1 MPSKFNKDYF
11 ENGIATNSSC
21 YENYRWIPELTYP
34 MAFSVAQYLKLS
46 TSSRVLEYGC
56 AHGFLVKA
64 LNDFQILTYGIDISE
79 YAIENC
85 PPSIR
90 GKVSIIHDSNIEK
103 TLSRMRVNLPFDVV
117 IAKDVFE
124 HIPAEDLNITL
135 SELSRITKKLFIIVP
150 LGDMGK
156 YRIKAYHLDP
166 THVIAENEQWW
177 QEKIEI
183 NGFKIQESVYQISGI
198 KDKWQDAH
206 KKGNGFFLAESIW
219 ERKIGK

>member
-1 MPSKFNKDYF
+1 MTSKFNKDYF

-46 TSSRVLEYGC
+46 TASRVLEYGC

-64 LNDFQILTYGIDISE
+64 LNDFQILTYGIDISD

-90 GKVSIIHDSNIEK
+90 EKVSVIHDSNIEK
-103 TLSRMRVNLPFDVV
+103 TLSKMGANFPFDVV

-124 HIPAEDLNITL
+124 HICSEDLDRVLN
-135 SELSRITKKLFIIVP
+135 ELSRITKMLFIIVP

-166 THVIAENEQWW
+166 THIIAENEQWW
-177 QEKIEI
+177 QEKIQV
-183 NGFKIQESVYQISGI
+183 NGFKIQECIHQISGI

-206 KKGNGFFLAESIW
+206 KKGNGFFLAESLR
-219 ERKIGK
+219 EVKNGK

>member
-34 MAFSVAQYLKLS
+34 MAFSVAHYLKLN
-46 TSSRVLEYGC
+46 TTSRVLEYGC

-64 LNDFQILTYGIDISE
+64 LNDFQILTYGIDISD

-90 GKVSIIHDSNIEK
+90 EKVSVIHNSNIEM
-103 TLSRMRVNLPFDVV
+103 TLSRMGANSPFDVV

-124 HIPAEDLNITL
+124 HICSEDLDSIL
-135 SELSRITKKLFIIVP
+135 CELSRIAKRLFIIVP

-156 YRIKAYHLDP
+156 FRIKAYHLDP
-166 THVIAENEQWW
+166 THIIAENEQWW
-177 QEKIEI
+177 KEKIET
-183 NGFKIQESVYQISGI
+183 NGFKIEEFVYQIPGI

-206 KKGNGFFLAESIW
+206 KKGNGFFLAKSLCDE
-219 ERKIGK
+219 KNGK